1 MMIHERKENGET
13 ILSVRTEKDFHEALK
28 RELPVE
34 LPHELADQIGLM
46 VEDVGTDEEI
56 EGARNDPYE

>member
-1 MMIHERKENGET
+1 MIHERKENGET

-28 RELPVE
+28 RGLPVE
-34 LPHELADQIGLM
+34 LPHQLAEQIGLM

-56 EGARNDPYE
+56 DAAKFDPHD